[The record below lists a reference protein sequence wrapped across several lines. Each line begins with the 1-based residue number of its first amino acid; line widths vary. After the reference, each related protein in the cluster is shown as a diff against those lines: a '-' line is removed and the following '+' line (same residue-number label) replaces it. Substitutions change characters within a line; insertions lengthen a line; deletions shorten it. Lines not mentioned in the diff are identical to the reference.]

1 MCLVAILLGVL
12 SIRCKPNYP
21 PRNSKRSWKMDA
33 TGRWSF
39 PFEMVPFFRE
49 TCQFSGEPYRSY
61 SKPWGGGSFN
71 LLTIWSLILNPSN
84 ITWATQDTHPCDIP
98 WNPEWFNRDPYN
110 YGLLKSPCKL
120 VVPIPNNNGS
130 LPTWSQGISGPEGR
144 KAHGRSTLRSPQRS
158 EA

>member
-1 MCLVAILLGVL
+1 MIA
-12 SIRCKPNYP
+12 S
-21 PRNSKRSWKMDA
+21 
-33 TGRWSF
+33 
-39 PFEMVPFFRE
+39 FFRE
-49 TCQFSGEPYRSY
+49 TCQFWGEPYRSY

-120 VVPIPNNNGS
+120 VVPYRITMDHCRLDPKEKLRTRGTKSTWAKYTKITAKIWGVGWESEGS
-130 LPTWSQGISGPEGR
+130 IGKKQEPIHSLKLTAR
-144 KAHGRSTLRSPQRS
+144 T
-158 EA
+158 